1 MSATAE
7 RRARRRTAAAV
18 LRTRRAENRAHR
30 DATERVKVSEF
41 LAGVG
46 MPADDIDRFG
56 SWAGRHIVSEY
67 RAAHFG
73 HEPRKTRKRTKP
85 CKGHPKG
92 HWIKVNIYR
101 SNDPALTAG
110 ARKYRRTAPFVAA
123 AYDTAA

>member
-1 MSATAE
+1 MSVPAE

-18 LRTRRAENRAHR
+18 LRTRRTENRAHR

-46 MPADDIDRFG
+46 MPVDDIDRYG
-56 SWAGRHIVSEY
+56 SWAGRHIVSKY
-67 RAAHFG
+67 RAAHDG

-85 CKGHPKG
+85 CKGYPKG
-92 HWIKVNIYR
+92 RWIKVNVYR
-101 SNDPALTAG
+101 LTDPALIAG
-110 ARKYRRTAPFVAA
+110 ASTYKRTASFVAA